1 MHRGGGR
8 AVIAHYLS
16 GSNRRNSTTDRAVPM
31 PHAIKHVWRD
41 IELEKMNPVISRK
54 LIHLD
59 RLMLA
64 QVFLKA
70 GAIVPAHEHHNEQG
84 TYILEGCLR
93 FWLDAHAD
101 APGDEFVDIHAG
113 EVLMIPGGV
122 RHRALA
128 LEDTLDLD
136 VFTPPRADWLA
147 KTDDYLRGK

>member
-1 MHRGGGR
+1 MAD
-8 AVIAHYLS
+8 AVKSVWNDTPLETLS
-16 GSNRRNSTTDRAVPM
+16 ST
-31 PHAIKHVWRD
+31 
-41 IELEKMNPVISRK
+41 ISRK
-54 LIHLD
+54 LVYND

-93 FWLDAHAD
+93 FWLGEHAD
-101 APGDEFVDIHAG
+101 APGTVYTDIHAG

-122 RHRALA
+122 RHRAVA

-136 VFTPPRADWLA
+136 VFAPPRQDWID
-147 KTDDYLRGK
+147 KDDAYLRDKK

>member
-1 MHRGGGR
+1 MAD
-8 AVIAHYLS
+8 AVKSVWNDIPLEHLS
-16 GSNRRNSTTDRAVPM
+16 PLIT
-31 PHAIKHVWRD
+31 
-41 IELEKMNPVISRK
+41 RK
-54 LIHLD
+54 LVYND

-93 FWLDAHAD
+93 FWLGEHAD
-101 APGDEFVDIHAG
+101 APGETYTDIHAG
-113 EVLMIPGGV
+113 EVLMIPGGL

-136 VFTPPRADWLA
+136 VFTPPRQDWID
-147 KTDDYLRGK
+147 KTDDYLRSKK

>member
-1 MHRGGGR
+1 MYRRGGR
-8 AVIAHYLS
+8 AVIARYLS
-16 GSNRRNSTTDRAVPM
+16 RSNRRHSTTDRAAPM
-31 PHAIKHVWRD
+31 PHAIKHVWSA
-41 IELEKMNPVISRK
+41 IELEKMSPTISRK

-84 TYILEGCLR
+84 TYILEGWLR
-93 FWLDAHAD
+93 FWLGAHAD
-101 APGDEFVDIHAG
+101 APGNEYVDVHAG

-122 RHRALA
+122 RHRAVA

>member
-1 MHRGGGR
+1 
-8 AVIAHYLS
+8 
-16 GSNRRNSTTDRAVPM
+16 M
-31 PHAIKHVWRD
+31 PTAIKHQWNA
-41 IELEKMNPVISRK
+41 IELEALSPTISRK

-64 QVFLKA
+64 QVFLKT
-70 GAIVPAHEHHNEQG
+70 GAIVPAHEHENEQG

-93 FWLDAHAD
+93 FWLGPHAD
-101 APGDEFVDIHAG
+101 APGDEYVDIHAG

-122 RHRALA
+122 RHRAVA

-147 KTDDYLRGK
+147 KDDAYLRGK